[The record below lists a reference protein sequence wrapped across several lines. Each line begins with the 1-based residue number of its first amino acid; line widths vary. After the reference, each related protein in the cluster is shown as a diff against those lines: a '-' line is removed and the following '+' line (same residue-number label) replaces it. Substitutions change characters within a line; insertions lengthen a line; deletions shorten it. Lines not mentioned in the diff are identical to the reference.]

1 MKTIRLDTKSRRILM
16 PLEVKRQ
23 DTSEPSKS
31 MDTGLLAQG
40 HLCRRIGLVK
50 YAIRDGP
57 VKYAAI
63 VHRR

>member
-1 MKTIRLDTKSRRILM
+1 MKIIRLDTKVEAYL

-40 HLCRRIGLVK
+40 FLFG
-50 YAIRDGP
+50 
-57 VKYAAI
+57 
-63 VHRR
+63 